1 MHGIS
6 HTVSLFFLWSQFWK
20 RKKSFLVRREGFEFG
35 FKICLSPISVQ
46 ADDILPRWGIWEPW
60 GFFGSRHIQILPL
73 ELDNS
78 SGQFSSASVVV
89 PCSLVLS
96 LIKGMSSEKSQDEM
110 IACNSVMWMST
121 TCGSYHREWIRSAGF
136 WEINTAEALTSCGVL
151 LLSSLMVTVFVN
163 QPRTAFSAVVT
174 LLLSPVLKC
183 DSLMDV

>member
-1 MHGIS
+1 MHIS
-6 HTVSLFFLWSQFWK
+6 SPQLPGLRNTYSSTIEGPFSANAWYFSYCLIVFLMIPILE
-20 RKKSFLVRREGFEFG
+20 KKKKTFLVRREGFEFG

-60 GFFGSRHIQILPL
+60 VFFGSRHIQILPL

-121 TCGSYHREWIRSAGF
+121 TCGSYRRE
-136 WEINTAEALTSCGVL
+136 
-151 LLSSLMVTVFVN
+151 
-163 QPRTAFSAVVT
+163 
-174 LLLSPVLKC
+174 
-183 DSLMDV
+183 